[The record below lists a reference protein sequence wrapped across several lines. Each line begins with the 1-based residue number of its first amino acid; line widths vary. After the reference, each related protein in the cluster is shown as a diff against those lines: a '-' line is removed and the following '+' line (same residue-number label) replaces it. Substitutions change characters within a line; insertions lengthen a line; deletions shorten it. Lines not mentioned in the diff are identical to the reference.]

1 MRRKIA
7 SEHRGRK
14 GERRRG
20 IVTLETVLAVPMLVI
35 VSFAAFLFATIMVGY
50 AGLVHAATEAAR
62 EAAKVAST
70 IAATDDV
77 ENAAE
82 STLDDVLSTTYGVSV
97 GAGTVGFIIEDST
110 GTAFT
115 GANIGPAAP
124 CGAPDCEDA
133 TTTIIDPAVVRVRV
147 RVNFTDMHIPNLL
160 QTFCVD
166 FTGYYFEVCA
176 EARRDCI

>member
-1 MRRKIA
+1 M
-7 SEHRGRK
+7 S
-14 GERRRG
+14 
-20 IVTLETVLAVPMLVI
+20 VPLLVI

-62 EAAKVAST
+62 EAAKVSST

-77 ENAAE
+77 EDAAE
-82 STLDDVLSTTYGVSV
+82 ATIDAVLSTTYGVSV
-97 GAGTVGFIIEDST
+97 GGGTVGFIIEDSS

-124 CGAPDCEDA
+124 CGGPDCEDA

-160 QTFCVD
+160 QTFCID
-166 FTGYYFEVCA
+166 FTGYYFEVSA